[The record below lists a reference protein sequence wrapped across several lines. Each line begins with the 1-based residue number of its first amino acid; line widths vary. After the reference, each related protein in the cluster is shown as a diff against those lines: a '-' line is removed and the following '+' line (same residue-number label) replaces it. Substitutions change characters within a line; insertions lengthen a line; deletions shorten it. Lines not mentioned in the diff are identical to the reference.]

1 MKIPD
6 KALCKLSKDQIA
18 ALLPKLAAEL
28 PDSRYLCRKCG
39 RAAVEKWRLC
49 KPQAI
54 AKLLA
59 TAGDE
64 RHADRREEPSHDE
77 DVAAPNPVPPIAGP
91 DEPRSEWI

>member
-18 ALLPKLAAEL
+18 WLLPRLASEL

-49 KPQAI
+49 KPQSI
-54 AKLLA
+54 AKLLDQ
-59 TAGDE
+59 AGE
-64 RHADRREEPSHDE
+64 EPREERPRDGFES
-77 DVAAPNPVPPIAGP
+77 GG
-91 DEPRSEWI
+91 EPGNGSVGEPGHEWV